1 MEPEAAEKLFGS
13 PRAAARDEGAAAL
26 YEAGLGA
33 SLAEIVRISAQSAP
47 GVMTAYALVVVVQ
60 GLAPVASAWAMKL
73 LVDGIPDPA
82 VTPAALAWRVGLLG
96 VLAVATAGLP
106 HLSQYLGGCL
116 GRAFTVRAAADLFSA
131 TVRFAG
137 LARFEDPGVL
147 DRLRLGQQAAAAGE
161 ALITGGFMAV
171 ESVISLIG
179 FATALWV
186 VSPVMTLVA
195 MVAAVPGL
203 IVQVKLSKQRNL
215 MMMDMSPHERRHF
228 FYGGLLTDYRAAK
241 EIRLFGTGG
250 WLRDRLLG
258 ELTLINS
265 ERRRMDGR
273 ELRAK
278 GLLGTLGAVISAGGL
293 VWATFAA
300 RAGSLSVGDVS
311 MFAIAIGSML
321 GGAAAL
327 ISEAGRMYS
336 GLLMFSHHVAIVRAA
351 PDLPVPA
358 VPTPLRPLTS
368 ELELRDVWFRY
379 SPDHPWILRG
389 VSLRIPHGATVGIVG
404 VNGAGKS
411 TLVKLVL
418 RFYDPQQGSITW
430 DGVDLRDMDPAA
442 LRDRISG
449 VFQDHMTYDLTAR
462 ENVGLGSLDALHD
475 LDRIRV
481 AARRAGIDDV
491 LDALPRGYETQLSRI
506 FTSETDKDDPETGV
520 VLSGGQWQRTAL
532 ARAFLRA
539 DRDLMILDEPSSG
552 LDPESEADV
561 HARMRAHRAGRT
573 SLLISHRLNTV
584 RDADL
589 IVVLRDGVVAEQGT
603 HDQLMATGGTY
614 ARMFRLQSAGYTDA
628 AEVGANAVGVPPTGH
643 GGIPAGEGSR

>member
-1 MEPEAAEKLFGS
+1 MQPEAAEELSGL
-13 PRAAARDEGAAAL
+13 PRATTQDEGAPAL
-26 YEAGLGA
+26 PRTGLGA
-33 SLAEIVRISAQSAP
+33 SLAEIVRISAQAAP
-47 GVMTAYALVVVVQ
+47 GMMTVHAFVVVVQ

-82 VTPAALAWRVGLLG
+82 VAPAALAWRVGLFG
-96 VLAVATAGLP
+96 ALAVATAGLP
-106 HLSQYLGGCL
+106 HLSQYLGDCL
-116 GRAFTVRAAADLFSA
+116 GRAFAVRAAADLFSA
-131 TVRFAG
+131 TLRFAG

-147 DRLRLGQQAAAAGE
+147 DRLRLGQQAADAGQT
-161 ALITGGFMAV
+161 LVTGGFMAV
-171 ESVISLIG
+171 QSMISLIG
-179 FATALWV
+179 FAAALWV

-195 MVAAVPGL
+195 AVAAVPGL
-203 IVQVKLSKQRNL
+203 VVQVRLSRRRNA
-215 MMMDMSPHERRHF
+215 MMMHMSPHERRQI
-228 FYGGLLTDYRAAK
+228 FYGGLLADGQAAK
-241 EIRLFGTGG
+241 EIRLFGIGG

-258 ELTLINS
+258 ELTLVNE

-273 ELRAK
+273 ELRAE
-278 GLLGTLGAVISAGGL
+278 GLLGALGAVVSAGGL
-293 VWATFAA
+293 AWATFAA
-300 RAGSLSVGDVS
+300 RAGALSVGDVS
-311 MFAIAIGSML
+311 MFAVAVASTF
-321 GGAAAL
+321 GGAATL
-327 ISEAGRMYS
+327 ISTASRVYS
-336 GLLMFSHHVAIVRAA
+336 GLLMFGHHVAIVRAA

-358 VPTPLRPLTS
+358 VPTPVRPLAGG
-368 ELELRDVWFRY
+368 LELHDVWFRY

-389 VSLRIPHGATVGIVG
+389 VSLRIPHGATVGVVG
-404 VNGAGKS
+404 ANGAGKS
-411 TLVKLVL
+411 TLVKLLL

-442 LRDRISG
+442 LRERISG

-462 ENVGLGSLDALHD
+462 ENVGLGSLDALQD

-491 LDALPRGYETQLSRI
+491 LSALPRGYETQLSRM
-506 FTSETDKDDPETGV
+506 FTSEADKEDPETGV

-561 HARMRAHRAGRT
+561 HSRMRAHRAGRT

-603 HDQLMATGGTY
+603 HDQLMAAGGTY
-614 ARMFRLQSAGYTDA
+614 AHLFRLQSAGYTDA
-628 AEVGANAVGVPPTGH
+628 AGGAALTV
-643 GGIPAGEGSR
+643 EGSR